1 MTKETPTESPFKRVS
16 HARLLGALAV
26 FFLLVYL
33 VPLGSR
39 PMACPD
45 ESRYGEIPREMLA
58 DGDWVT
64 PRLCGVPYFEKTA
77 LGYQTT
83 AVSFRVFGE
92 NRFALR
98 LPNALAVGLTALFL
112 YYFLMRT
119 GRDPYLPALGSA
131 LYLSSAFV
139 VALGMFAVPDS
150 QLTAAITIS
159 IGSFYLACTAK
170 SKSGVLL
177 WLVLSGIACG
187 VAFQIK
193 GFLAFAVPVLVLSGF
208 LCWMRDGKRL
218 FLYPWIPLAVA
229 GLVSL
234 PWALAIHRAEPDF
247 WRYFVMEEHISRFF
261 SGTYDK
267 GSETVFYFVP
277 ILIFGLLPAGGTAIC
292 AWSGWRQKGFFFQ
305 PLSRL
310 LLCWIVLPFLFFSA
324 SSCKTGTYILPCF
337 PPAAAFLA
345 LGIRQAFRG
354 DPQEAKRRCGLFF
367 SQFGILTAVLSAV
380 VLLAFPFPYHEWF
393 PGFPNPYPEGYA
405 LGFVCMPLLVLWGML
420 LAVYRQKTVAAFVL
434 YFLGLAPILS
444 ILFFVLPIG
453 LFGAKFAEYG
463 LRKGLEQIPVQADD
477 TVFVEGN
484 HAPAYAWTLK
494 RTDFVY
500 VNPSGELR
508 HWFSRSSD
516 SLPGPFFPDENSE
529 ALQTLLTKSPE
540 KKSILITGRDLHEQ
554 PFPLPREPVEQFTF
568 SGITIV
574 RF

>member
-1 MTKETPTESPFKRVS
+1 MTTETPTELPAEKVN
-16 HARLLGALAV
+16 HARLLAALAV

-39 PMACPD
+39 PMASPD
-45 ESRYGEIPREMLA
+45 EPRYGEIPREMLA

-83 AVSFRVFGE
+83 AASFWLFGE

-112 YYFLMRT
+112 YFFLIKT
-119 GRDPYLPALGSA
+119 CRDPYLPALASA
-131 LYLSSAFV
+131 LYLTSAFV
-139 VALGMFAVPDS
+139 VALGMFAVPDA

-159 IGSFYLACTAK
+159 IGCFYLACLAK

-187 VAFQIK
+187 AAFQIK
-193 GFLAFAVPVLVLSGF
+193 GFLAFAVPVLVLTTF
-208 LCWMRDGKRL
+208 LCWTRSWKRL
-218 FLYPWIPLAVA
+218 FLYPWIPLGIA

-234 PWALAIHRAEPDF
+234 PWGLAIHRAEPDF
-247 WRYFVMEEHISRFF
+247 WRYFVMEEHIRRFL

-267 GSETVFYFVP
+267 GSETIFYFVP

-292 AWSGWRQKGFFFQ
+292 AWSGWRRKGFFAQ
-305 PLSRL
+305 PLARL
-310 LLCWIVLPFLFFSA
+310 LLCWIVMPFLFFSA
-324 SSCKTGTYILPCF
+324 SSCKTGPYILPCF

-345 LGIRQAFRG
+345 LGIREAFRRDRQKAQQRMG
-354 DPQEAKRRCGLFF
+354 VFF
-367 SQFGILTAVLSAV
+367 YGFGILTAVLSAMT
-380 VLLAFPFPYHEWF
+380 LLAFPLPYHEWF
-393 PGFPNPYPEGYA
+393 PGFPNLYPEGYA
-405 LGFVCMPLLVLWGML
+405 LGFVCMPLLVLWGIL
-420 LAVYRQKTVAAFVL
+420 LMVYRKKTIAAFVL

-444 ILFFVLPIG
+444 VLFFVLPIG

-494 RTDFVY
+494 RTNLVY

-508 HWFSRSSD
+508 HWFSRAGD
-516 SLPGPFFPDENSE
+516 SLQKPFFFDENTE
-529 ALQTLLTKSPE
+529 ALQPLLKESPE
-540 KKSILITGRDLHEQ
+540 KKSILITSRDLNKQ
-554 PFPLPREPVEQFTF
+554 PFPFPREPIAQFTF